1 MRGGGGHLRLFRR
14 GVRDGGGR
22 LVLKDPISK
31 RFIRS
36 KYSMDREKIRTSFNR
51 LVKASSAPGAAPT
64 TFQ

>member
-22 LVLKDPISK
+22 LVLKGQISG
-31 RFIRS
+31 RFIS
-36 KYSMDREKIRTSFNR
+36 YEDNVGREKQCTSFNR

>member
-1 MRGGGGHLRLFRR
+1 MREGGGHLRLFRR

-22 LVLKDPISK
+22 LVLKDPISGT
-31 RFIRS
+31 FIRS
-36 KYSMDREKIRTSFNR
+36 KYNMDKEKLQTSFNR